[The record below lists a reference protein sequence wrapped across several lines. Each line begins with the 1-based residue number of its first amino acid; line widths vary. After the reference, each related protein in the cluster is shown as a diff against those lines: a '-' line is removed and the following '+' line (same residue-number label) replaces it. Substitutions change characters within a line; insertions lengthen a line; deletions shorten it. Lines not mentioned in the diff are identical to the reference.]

1 MLHDLI
7 AGDSVLM
14 AFWQEP
20 LRTIESEAHQQEEQ
34 TMCMQLRTFLTTTLF
49 LGVIGLATG
58 AWALNATDWQTP
70 FNNEEKSDGQRDF
83 GNGLAANT
91 TQPTPATQLRPPAQD
106 HFQEYQEKPH
116 ALGYRAF
123 AIESESGKWG
133 QGTIPS
139 WPEIAIRQA
148 IEDCRQR
155 AARICEIYA
164 VGDIVVHGL
173 ADWKV
178 QVATML
184 YQVKRSATNDDFE
197 AISTKDGGTA
207 ITALRR
213 TVLHTGAKMGSTG
226 AVVAM
231 LDRGI
236 DVNARSDAGVTA
248 LLYAASRARHEVVV
262 LLLERGANVN
272 SRNDVGRTALSIALL
287 AKRFAQLRNYRMDDH
302 DAVIRL
308 LKDAGGTE

>member
-1 MLHDLI
+1 M
-7 AGDSVLM
+7 
-14 AFWQEP
+14 
-20 LRTIESEAHQQEEQ
+20 
-34 TMCMQLRTFLTTTLF
+34 
-49 LGVIGLATG
+49 IGLATG

-70 FNNEEKSDGQRDF
+70 FNHEEKSDGQRDF

-184 YQVKRSATNDDFE
+184 YQVKRSATNDDLE

-248 LLYAASRARHEVVV
+248 LLYAASRARHEVVA

-302 DAVIRL
+302 DAVIHL